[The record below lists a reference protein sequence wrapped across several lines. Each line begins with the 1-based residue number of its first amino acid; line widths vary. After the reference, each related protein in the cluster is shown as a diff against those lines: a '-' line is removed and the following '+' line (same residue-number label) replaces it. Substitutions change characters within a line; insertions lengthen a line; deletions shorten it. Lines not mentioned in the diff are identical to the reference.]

1 MKRIVALI
9 RQPAS
14 AVAVLALTVGAPAQ
28 VKPDEGKKVFFETA
42 HVNLINVEVFV
53 ADRAGNPVTGLTR
66 EDFEVFEDGH
76 PVTVTNFYAAEPP
89 ATSPTSATAPGGS
102 PPQGEATPEQP
113 QLLPV
118 EQRLSVV
125 VFVDNSGVTLAQR
138 NMALRHAHDLLATC
152 LRIPHTRAMVATV
165 DTRTHVRQ
173 EFTSNLTLLDAALK
187 KVKAEPTDP
196 AAGAIGNTLIE
207 RAITRIALPSEPAD
221 FGAINP
227 RLGAQSRDF
236 AREEARSVLQAIR
249 SSAEASY
256 ERSRAMMSSMTDFV
270 GSLAGF
276 PGRKVVFY
284 IGNGFAL
291 RPGESLLLKWE
302 NRFGNAGIE
311 KGFSALSEASRLQ
324 LTSEFRDVVARANA
338 DRVMFYPIDATGS
351 AALRGASAEEAV
363 LDPSPGADVSEE
375 MGKQQ
380 SLQYLALATGGTTVV
395 STPGPSPALARALQD
410 LQTYY
415 SLAYPAPRIGDGR
428 DHAISVKVRRQ
439 GVAFRYRR
447 HYLDKTADERVV
459 ERNLSALLHN
469 SGSNSLDVDVAVGT
483 PARRGKGAFSVPLSV
498 TLPLGNLVLLPEN
511 GSHHG
516 SISIFLAAKDLD
528 DRITPPVKRQFPID
542 VPTDKLATAVRQ
554 NLRFVFELVM
564 TRGPQTVA
572 VSVRDDLAEVES
584 TVTARFSVI
593 EQANQVTIQR
603 RQS

>member
-1 MKRIVALI
+1 MSRIIALI
-9 RQPAS
+9 RQLVS

-28 VKPDEGKKVFFETA
+28 DKPDAGKKVFFETA

-53 ADRAGNPVTGLTR
+53 ADRAGDPVTGLGP

-76 PVTVTNFYAAEPP
+76 RVSVTNFFAAEPP
-89 ATSPTSATAPGGS
+89 EYSPVPATSPVGS
-102 PPQGEATPEQP
+102 QQREETMMEQP

-125 VFVDNSGVTLAQR
+125 VFVDNSGVTGAQR

-152 LRIPHTRAMVATV
+152 LHIPHTQAMVVTV

-173 EFTSNLTLLDAALK
+173 EFTSDLSVLDAALE
-187 KVKAEPTDP
+187 KVRAEPTDP
-196 AAGAIGNTLIE
+196 TAGAISNALIE
-207 RAITRIALPSEPAD
+207 RAMTRISVPSQSVD
-221 FGAINP
+221 FGIGNL
-227 RLGAQSRDF
+227 RSGAEFQDF
-236 AREEARSVLQAIR
+236 ARQDARAILQAIR

-256 ERSRAMMSSMTDFV
+256 ERSRAMMTSMTNFIA
-270 GSLAGF
+270 SLAGF

-284 IGNGFAL
+284 VGNGFAL
-291 RPGESLLLKWE
+291 RPGESLFLKWE

-311 KGFSALSEASRLQ
+311 NGFSALLEASRLQ
-324 LTSEFRDVVARANA
+324 LTSAFRDVVARANA
-338 DRVMFYPIDATGS
+338 DRVMFYAIDATGS
-351 AALRGASAEEAV
+351 APVRGASAEQAV
-363 LDPSPGADVSEE
+363 LDPSPGAEVSDE

-380 SLQYLALATGGTTVV
+380 SLQYLALATGGTTVA
-395 STPGPSPALARALQD
+395 STPGPSSALAQALRD

-428 DHAISVKVRRQ
+428 DHAITVKVHRE
-439 GVAFRYRR
+439 GATVRYRR

-483 PARRGKGAFSVPLSV
+483 PTRHAHAAFSVPLLV
-498 TLPLGNLVLLPEN
+498 TVPVGKLVLVPEG
-511 GSHHG
+511 GSHRG
-516 SISIFLAAKDLD
+516 SISIFVAAKDLD
-528 DRITPPVKRQFPID
+528 DRITPPVKRQFPIN
-542 VPTDKLATAVRQ
+542 VPDDKLATAMSQ

-564 TRGPQTVA
+564 ARGPQTVA

-584 TVTARFSVI
+584 TVTARFSVV
-593 EQANQVTIQR
+593 ERANKVTIQGR
-603 RQS
+603 ES